1 MKKLLLSIAMVAGLR
16 VSAIPEC
23 DTVYIDTL
31 DLHFESFNTAYSAP
45 LETGSEYLLI
55 AMGTAGIDWDIPT
68 LDAAFEFLWYDSVGW
83 PITAPPTP
91 EMHWSWDTIASN
103 GNYNASF
110 IQNIRPTPDI
120 YNPDHVYY
128 YHFIARDTTTFVH
141 FQDKFP
147 SGPDGTNCGSLR
159 FYLAQLENC
168 NTLGIEET
176 KTNKLIYP
184 NPATDYI
191 QIPDNLKN
199 YSIVDLYG
207 SFISVD
213 SLEGS
218 KINISSLRP
227 GMYFL
232 ISEDNTFSFVKI

>member
-1 MKKLLLSIAMVAGLR
+1 MAHTYIIQGIKMKWRYGVVKYRLKDN
-16 VSAIPEC
+16 PE
-23 DTVYIDTL
+23 
-31 DLHFESFNTAYSAP
+31 
-45 LETGSEYLLI
+45 
-55 AMGTAGIDWDIPT
+55 
-68 LDAAFEFLWYDSVGW
+68 
-83 PITAPPTP
+83 
-91 EMHWSWDTIASN
+91 
-103 GNYNASF
+103 
-110 IQNIRPTPDI
+110 
-120 YNPDHVYY
+120 HVYY

-147 SGPDGTNCGSLR
+147 SGPDGTNCGSFR

-191 QIPDNLKN
+191 QIPDNFKS

-207 SFISVD
+207 SSISVD
-213 SLEGS
+213 SLEGG